1 MIDNYRDSG
10 INSACA
16 SSSYLLLQDTD
27 FIVGLLRFMMCVCA
41 RRDKVEVHLSSGEV
55 LEGEWNQAML
65 SKPNWW
71 GRCVN
76 ISETYKQ
83 VPIHK
88 DSLVRA

>member
-1 MIDNYRDSG
+1 
-10 INSACA
+10 
-16 SSSYLLLQDTD
+16 
-27 FIVGLLRFMMCVCA
+27 MMCVCA

-76 ISETYKQ
+76 ISEAYKQ